1 MIMEKTILNSNNQI
15 IAYESFSGNVYQ
27 LSFFGDEWWVTT
39 PDEKLQHATGLFGM
53 ADIEFLFVCNAG
65 GKVDAITLA
74 KILGKALENSFSPI
88 DSALALRVAQLKRL
102 GITEGWQGEQLDFE
116 WELFSND
123 KGSKRQGKYSI
134 RCQRVGSSLS
144 LFDIDAFD
152 VKADAEHWVKTYFK
166 FLRSQG
172 ITVNTKEVKSKE
184 LRVKKELI

>member
-1 MIMEKTILNSNNQI
+1 
-15 IAYESFSGNVYQ
+15 
-27 LSFFGDEWWVTT
+27 VT
-39 PDEKLQHATGLFGM
+39 
-53 ADIEFLFVCNAG
+53 
-65 GKVDAITLA
+65 
-74 KILGKALENSFSPI
+74 
-88 DSALALRVAQLKRL
+88 QLKRL
-102 GITEGWQGEQLDFE
+102 GVTEGWHGEQLDFE
-116 WELFSND
+116 WELFSNE

-166 FLRSQG
+166 FLRLQG